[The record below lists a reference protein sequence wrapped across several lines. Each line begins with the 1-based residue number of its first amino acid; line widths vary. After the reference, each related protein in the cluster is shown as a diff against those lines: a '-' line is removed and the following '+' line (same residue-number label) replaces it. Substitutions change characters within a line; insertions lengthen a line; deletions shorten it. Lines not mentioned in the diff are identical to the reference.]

1 MNPASNNPKRSA
13 RKIAPPSF
21 DASLMGEAPVGRRG
35 FLGLFGLGALAAT
48 LPSSAAR
55 SVNAL
60 LYPGNQ
66 LMLDKVTRDIFAAHL
81 GGKFQIE
88 LAPGNSVEVLLL
100 EVNPLA
106 GNRLPSGAERRA
118 PFSLLF
124 RLPPGI
130 RVAQSIYPLDHP
142 QLGRLDI
149 FLVPVRQD
157 AEGLVL
163 EAIFN

>member
-1 MNPASNNPKRSA
+1 MNPASNDPKRST
-13 RKIAPPSF
+13 RKIAPPAF

-48 LPSSAAR
+48 LPAPAAR
-55 SVNAL
+55 SVNTL
-60 LYPGNQ
+60 LFRGNP
-66 LMLDKVTRDIFAAHL
+66 LMLDKVTHDIFATHL
-81 GGKFQIE
+81 GGKFQLE
-88 LAPGNSVEVLLL
+88 LAPGSSVEAQLL

-106 GNRLPSGAERRA
+106 GNRLPTGAERRR
-118 PFSLLF
+118 PFSLLL

-130 RVAQSIYPLDHP
+130 RVAQSVYPLDHP

>member
-1 MNPASNNPKRSA
+1 M
-13 RKIAPPSF
+13 
-21 DASLMGEAPVGRRG
+21 GRRG

-88 LAPGNSVEVLLL
+88 LAPGNSVEAQLI

-106 GNRLPSGAERRA
+106 GNRLPTGAERRA